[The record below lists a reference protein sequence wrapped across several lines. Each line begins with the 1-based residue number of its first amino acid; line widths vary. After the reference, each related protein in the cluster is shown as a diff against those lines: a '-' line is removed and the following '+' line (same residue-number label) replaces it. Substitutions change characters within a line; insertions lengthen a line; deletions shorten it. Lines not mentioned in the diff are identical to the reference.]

1 MNQAEV
7 VRQMLDAFYS
17 SGLEGARAFYDP
29 EIRWISRFPRE
40 RVLRGPEE
48 VAHGLDELQA
58 SGRTIVPITRDVVD
72 RGPCVV
78 VPGEMQIRERGS
90 VRQTQVWWVMRVR
103 SGKVLWGEDCLSRTQ
118 LDAAVA
124 RAEAEGQDASGV
136 SSSD

>member
-1 MNQAEV
+1 MSQAQV

-17 SGLEGARAFYDP
+17 GGLEGARAFYDP
-29 EIRWISRFPRE
+29 AISWTSRFPRE

-58 SGRTIVPITRDVVD
+58 PGRTIVPITRDVID
-72 RGPCVV
+72 ERGCVV

-103 SGKVLWGEDCLSRTQ
+103 AGKVLWGEDCLSRRQ
-118 LDAAVA
+118 LEAAVA
-124 RAEAEGQDASGV
+124 RAAAEDQDASGV